1 MEKTWMPMVAGILI
15 LVSAGFKLL
24 ALLGIMIA
32 SFVVIIPVSIIG
44 VTPLVLLLLITI
56 PLAIV
61 TILAVVGGIYALQRK
76 KWGMALAG
84 SIVAFLPF
92 SLLGLAAVI
101 LVALSRDEFE

>member
-15 LVSAGFKLL
+15 LVSAGSKLL

-32 SFVVIIPVSIIG
+32 SFVAILPVSIIG
-44 VTPLVLLLLITI
+44 VTPLVLLLLIAI

-76 KWGMALAG
+76 KWGLALAG